1 MLSNELDSL
10 EKKIESRP
18 FMMMTMTTILKL
30 MMMVTMLMVMMAT
43 MMMMVTIGMTRMI
56 LKMMM

>member
-10 EKKIESRP
+10 ENKIESRP
-18 FMMMTMTTILKL
+18 FLMMTMTTILKL
-30 MMMVTMLMVMMAT
+30 MMMVTMLMVMM
-43 MMMMVTIGMTRMI
+43 VPLGMTRMI

>member
-10 EKKIESRP
+10 ENKIESRP
-18 FMMMTMTTILKL
+18 FLMMTMTTILKL